1 MFSFGEIL
9 HHGDNNKTNVTYTK
23 VFFEKNGKKL
33 PNFEELFFK
42 SSYLNSRLKH

>member
-9 HHGDNNKTNVTYTK
+9 HRGDNNKTNVTYTK
-23 VFFEKNGKKL
+23 VFFEKNGQNS

-42 SSYLNSRLKH
+42 NHHI